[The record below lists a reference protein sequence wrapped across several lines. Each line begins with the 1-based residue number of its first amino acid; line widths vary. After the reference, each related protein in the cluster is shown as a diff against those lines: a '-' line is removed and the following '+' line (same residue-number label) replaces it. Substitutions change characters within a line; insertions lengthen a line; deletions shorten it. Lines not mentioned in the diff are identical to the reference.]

1 MDLGGLQGVFFRVIK
16 EAGGKLDLIHL
27 SDDKVFVAQDG
38 AAYLEAGNGLLHQD
52 GIVMGEG
59 QGDGVVKGNRFVE
72 AYSRFSTML
81 DRALTEERARA
92 LGLDEQEYRNDGE
105 KTAFIQ
111 QAVRRA
117 VSECNPLEAE
127 ELLLRLRFD
136 FLDRNVGSGHRWDLT
151 FLVCYALKLSLLSRR
166 SAFTRERGSEEF
178 ERLTSQLRKEIFS

>member
-1 MDLGGLQGVFFRVIK
+1 MANYYYFIPTLPGIRPDSGSFMSVDEFLGLCRTHISARDYRTLVTVVK
-16 EAGGKLDLIHL
+16 
-27 SDDKVFVAQDG
+27 
-38 AAYLEAGNGLLHQD
+38 
-52 GIVMGEG
+52 
-59 QGDGVVKGNRFVE
+59 GDGVVKGNRFVE
-72 AYSRFSTML
+72 AYSRLSTML